1 MTLLHVRYD
10 SKEVNRILGNSV
22 KFSYGFLDGVEMQQI
37 VFNQQLGEYTVDAL
51 NRYIDSQ
58 ARMNPD
64 ALHHVYEWG
73 ATGNSGARLFEIT
86 SKASKRVIHFNG
98 KFLPSKTSV
107 NGGDIFVNKA
117 EVMENGIGITIE
129 PVNSPVLVFE
139 DEGET
144 VFTANSVYVA
154 HPGGDAVAGSFAQVV
169 EEFFTSYFTNALL
182 QPLIKD
188 LMTADE
194 FAQLFPAGAM
204 SGGFGTGVKAGKK
217 YLSIS
222 SLGVIE

>member
-1 MTLLHVRYD
+1 MLHVRYD
-10 SKEVNRILGNSV
+10 SKDINRILGNAV
-22 KFSYGFLDGVEMQQI
+22 KFSYGFLEGVEMEQI
-37 VFNQQLGEYTVDAL
+37 IFNNQLGEYTVDAL

-73 ATGNSGARLFEIT
+73 ATGDSGSRLFQIT
-86 SKASKRVIHFNG
+86 PKASKRVIHFSG

-107 NGGDIFVNKA
+107 NGGDVFVNKA
-117 EVMENGIGITIE
+117 EVMENGISVTIE

-144 VFTANSVYVA
+144 VFTANAVYVA

-169 EEFFTSYFTNALL
+169 EEFFATYFTNAFL
-182 QPLIKD
+182 QPLIND

-194 FAQLFPAGAM
+194 FSLLFPQGAKG
-204 SGGFGTGVKAGKK
+204 GGFATGVRAGKR
-217 YLSIS
+217 YLDIS